1 MKVYFYF
8 NLSGFSNCYL
18 VVNENTKEAL
28 IVDPGKVTGELIDQ
42 IETGSYKL
50 RAILVTHSHESHIR
64 GLRTLK
70 KIYDVE
76 VYAADVET
84 TQTGKTL
91 LKSDGELNIA
101 GLKIQHMS
109 LPGHTADSMIYKI
122 GQAIFTGDT
131 ISAGRIGST
140 GSRYSEQTLKD
151 QIKTK
156 IFSQPDNTVLLPGHG
171 PLTTVGCEKLY
182 NLECSEEENS

>member
-1 MKVYFYF
+1 MKIYFYF
-8 NLSGFSNCYL
+8 NLAGFSNCYL

-28 IVDPGKVTGELIDQ
+28 IVDPGKVTGELIEQ
-42 IETGSYKL
+42 IETASYKL
-50 RAILVTHSHESHIR
+50 RAVLVTHSHQAHIR
-64 GLRTLK
+64 GLQTIK

-84 TQTGKTL
+84 TQSGKTL
-91 LKSDGELNIA
+91 LKSDGELDIA

-122 GQAIFTGDT
+122 GQSIFTGDT
-131 ISAGRIGST
+131 LSAGRIGAT
-140 GSRYSEQTLKD
+140 GSIYSMQSLKEQ
-151 QIKTK
+151 IRTK
-156 IFSQPDNTVLLPGHG
+156 IFCHPDNTVLLPGHG

-182 NLECSEEENS
+182 NLDLID

>member
-1 MKVYFYF
+1 MTVYFYC

-122 GQAIFTGDT
+122 GQAIFTGAAGTFFSCRRTGKTAFQKREIYVT
-131 ISAGRIGST
+131 IHDRD
-140 GSRYSEQTLKD
+140 RRP
-151 QIKTK
+151 QIKGEHK
-156 IFSQPDNTVLLPGHG
+156 ND
-171 PLTTVGCEKLY
+171 
-182 NLECSEEENS
+182 

>member
-182 NLECSEEENS
+182 NLECNTEENS